1 MKHPKQKE
9 DTDPYEIGDLVES
22 PTRNLIGEIVS
33 FLGDRAKSIEVIVL
47 DKRLKPL
54 INLEGEFKYKKLR
67 SELLKHF
74 DYSKLRISQG
84 FFLGDVIAKTNA
96 SGDKRYGILV
106 GFTHP
111 DGLETSSYSNGYNGI
126 DFLECIE
133 ITKRMLRKRNAD
145 DTIKRFQTPNNKCEV
160 CYVDYWGSGGS
171 KVFTKAEVEADK
183 KLLTRVIGSA

>member
-1 MKHPKQKE
+1 MQHPKQKE
-9 DTDPYEIGDLVES
+9 ESDTYEIGDLVES

-33 FLGDRAKSIEVIVL
+33 FLGDRTKSIEFIVL

-54 INLEGEFKYKKLR
+54 VNLEGEFKYKKLR
-67 SELLKHF
+67 SELIKHF
-74 DYSKLRISQG
+74 DYSQLRISQG

-111 DGLETSSYSNGYNGI
+111 DGLETTSYSNGYNGI

-133 ITKRMLRKRNAD
+133 VSKKMVRKRNSD
-145 DTIKRFQTPNNKCEV
+145 DSLKKFRTLNNKCEV
-160 CYVDYWGSGGS
+160 CYVDYWGSGGA
-171 KVFTKAEVEADK
+171 KVFTKEEVEADK
-183 KLLTRVIGSA
+183 KLLKRVVGSA

>member
-96 SGDKRYGILV
+96 GGDKRYGILV

-145 DTIKRFQTPNNKCEV
+145 DTIKRFQAPNNKCEV

-183 KLLTRVIGSA
+183 KLLKRVIGSA

>member
-9 DTDPYEIGDLVES
+9 DSDPYEIGDIVES
-22 PTRNLIGEIVS
+22 PTRNLIGEVVS
-33 FLGDRAKSIEVIVL
+33 FLKDRARSIEVIVL
-47 DKRLKPL
+47 DRRLKPL

-111 DGLETSSYSNGYNGI
+111 DGLETTSYSNGYNRF
-126 DFLECIE
+126 DFLEFIE
-133 ITKRMLRKRNAD
+133 VSKRMARKRNSD
-145 DTIKRFQTPNNKCEV
+145 DSIKKFRTLNNKCEV

-183 KLLTRVIGSA
+183 KLLKRVVGSA

>member
-1 MKHPKQKE
+1 MKNPKQKE
-9 DTDPYEIGDLVES
+9 DSDSYEIGDIVES
-22 PTRNLIGEIVS
+22 PTRNLIGEVVS

-54 INLEGEFKYKKLR
+54 TNLEGEFKYKRLR
-67 SELLKHF
+67 ADVIRHF

-111 DGLETSSYSNGYNGI
+111 DGLETSSYSTGYNGI

-133 ITKRMLRKRNAD
+133 ISKRMARKRNAD
-145 DTIKRFQTPNNKCEV
+145 DSVKKFRTLNNKCEV
-160 CYVDYWGSGGS
+160 CYVDYWGTRGAR
-171 KVFTKAEVEADK
+171 VFTKEEVEADK
-183 KLLTRVIGSA
+183 KLLKRVIGSA

>member
-9 DTDPYEIGDLVES
+9 ETDSYEIGDIVES
-22 PTRNLIGEIVS
+22 PTRNLIGEVVS
-33 FLGDRAKSIEVIVL
+33 FLGDRARSIEVIVL

-67 SELLKHF
+67 SDLLKHF

-111 DGLETSSYSNGYNGI
+111 DVLETTSYSNGYNGI

-133 ITKRMLRKRNAD
+133 VSKRMARKRNSD
-145 DTIKRFQTPNNKCEV
+145 DSIKKFRTLNIKCEV

-171 KVFTKAEVEADK
+171 KVFTKEEVEADK
-183 KLLTRVIGSA
+183 KLLKRVVGSA